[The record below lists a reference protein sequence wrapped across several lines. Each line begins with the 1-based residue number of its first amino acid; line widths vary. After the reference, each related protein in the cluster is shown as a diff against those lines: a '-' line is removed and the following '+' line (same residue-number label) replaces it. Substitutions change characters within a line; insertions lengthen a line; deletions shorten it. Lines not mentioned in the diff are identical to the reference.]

1 MNVSSKTIHFINI
14 PTMRFIGALVVVLSQ
29 TSDHKNV
36 ESHVFFG
43 TMIVLLQVTAMANL
57 LVFQK
62 PLLAKYDPSIVTFTY
77 YSTGTALTLVL
88 CLLSAPLYM
97 KPSDL
102 YFNNNTMPWFGLG
115 NRYCTCATI
124 FFFLLDE
131 S

>member
-1 MNVSSKTIHFINI
+1 M
-14 PTMRFIGALVVVLSQ
+14 LSQ

-77 YSTGTALTLVL
+77 YTTGTALTLVL
-88 CLLSAPLYM
+88 CLLSAPFYM

-115 NRYCTCATI
+115 NQHYLLF
-124 FFFLLDE
+124 FFFLLVILIKALFLFTSLRDNFCNIILV
-131 S
+131 